1 MHVKAEDCVSTPSCE
16 CTEDC
21 TVKSE
26 AIAPLPLNVSRSCGI
41 LMIRDVRQGFCVS
54 NGSVVQWFEV
64 R

>member
-26 AIAPLPLNVSRSCGI
+26 AIAPLPLNAVAQEW
-41 LMIRDVRQGFCVS
+41 LHK
-54 NGSVVQWFEV
+54 
-64 R
+64 